1 MEWLYNKN
9 GQAELFTYDDRL
21 ISKTGKNLAWIYNGN
36 IYNIKNGKH
45 IGWYENGVLY
55 DSKNKALAFKLNYTG
70 YLPYQPGIGG
80 TAEKSSRIADETP
93 GFRGP
98 NHLPRGRM
106 GKMLGNSE
114 KSMYKRRSFCYNM

>member
-70 YLPYQPGIGG
+70 YLHTTRNWWNSWNTRYTWHTGRPGFSG
-80 TAEKSSRIADETP
+80 TP
-93 GFRGP
+93 GRPGYGGWSSSNIEDYF
-98 NHLPRGRM
+98 
-106 GKMLGNSE
+106 E
-114 KSMYKRRSFCYNM
+114 V

>member
-55 DSKNKALAFKLNYTG
+55 DSKNRALAFKLNYTG

-80 TAEKSSRIADETP
+80 TPGTP
-93 GFRGP
+93 GIPGTP
-98 NHLPRGRM
+98 GRP
-106 GKMLGNSE
+106 GFSGTPGRPGYGGWSSSNIE
-114 KSMYKRRSFCYNM
+114 DYFEV

>member
-45 IGWYENGVLY
+45 IGWYEN
-55 DSKNKALAFKLNYTG
+55 YTG

-80 TAEKSSRIADETP
+80 TPGTP
-93 GFRGP
+93 GIPGTP
-98 NHLPRGRM
+98 GRP
-106 GKMLGNSE
+106 GFSGTPGRPGYGGWSSSNIE
-114 KSMYKRRSFCYNM
+114 DYFEV

>member
-45 IGWYENGVLY
+45 IGWYELLEHQVY
-55 DSKNKALAFKLNYTG
+55 LAHQEDQDLVG
-70 YLPYQPGIGG
+70 LLVDLVMVDGLAVI
-80 TAEKSSRIADETP
+80 
-93 GFRGP
+93 
-98 NHLPRGRM
+98 
-106 GKMLGNSE
+106 
-114 KSMYKRRSFCYNM
+114 